1 MRRATV
7 FIGLA
12 STLALSACVVAPPPG
27 PSVMATP
34 GQGKD
39 FQAFQQDDGFCR
51 QVATQQTGGMSPAQA
66 ANNSAV
72 GSAVAGTA
80 LGAAAGAAIG
90 AAAGGGP
97 GAGAGAAIGAAS
109 GLLLGSSAGIG
120 AAQASGAGMQQRYDM
135 VYAQCMASKGDS
147 VQAPPSGY
155 AAGYGAAPYGYA
167 AAPAYAYPPPV
178 LPLCLWLRPG
188 LLRPGGRD
196 RCGRRL
202 GLGWRLARRLGR
214 RLAPLST
221 AVRRRPSRV

>member
-12 STLALSACVVAPPPG
+12 STLALSACVVPPPPG

-39 FQAFQQDDGFCR
+39 FAAFQQDDGFCR
-51 QVATQQTGGMSPAQA
+51 QVATQQTGGMSPAVA

-72 GSAVAGTA
+72 GSAVVGTA

-109 GLLLGSSAGIG
+109 GLLVGSSAGVG
-120 AAQASGAGMQQRYDM
+120 AAQASAAGVQQRYDM
-135 VYAQCMASKGDS
+135 VYAQCMASKGDN
-147 VQAPPSGY
+147 VQGPPAGY
-155 AAGYGAAPYGYA
+155 AAGYGAPPYGYA
-167 AAPAYAYPPPV
+167 PAPYAYPPPV
-178 LPLCLWLRPG
+178 LPVRLRLRPG
-188 LLRPGGRD
+188 LYRPVYCSRRGRWLGV
-196 RCGRRL
+196 GRWL
-202 GLGWRLARRLGR
+202 GRWLARWV
-214 RLAPLST
+214 APLT
-221 AVRRRPSRV
+221 LARKPPEG